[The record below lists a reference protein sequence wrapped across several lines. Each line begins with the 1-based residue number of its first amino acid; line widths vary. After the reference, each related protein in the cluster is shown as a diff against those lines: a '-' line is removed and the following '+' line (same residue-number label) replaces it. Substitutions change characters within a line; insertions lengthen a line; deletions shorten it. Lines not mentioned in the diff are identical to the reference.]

1 MPGMSFSS
9 CTSISAA
16 GSFFPLITR
25 QTMTC
30 PVARPSRINTWRIR
44 PLPVVSSYGTM
55 PCRFIQVLTIAR
67 TCSFTGPSQIA
78 ALCLNDAVGAPGIKS
93 NADLAV
99 PIPSDRELRLV
110 PVAPGLFHTDH
121 WLHGDI
127 RKAADPAQMVLYF
140 LSLES

>member
-1 MPGMSFSS
+1 MADQALA
-9 CTSISAA
+9 CR
-16 GSFFPLITR
+16 L
-25 QTMTC
+25 
-30 PVARPSRINTWRIR
+30 VIR
-44 PLPVVSSYGTM
+44 HNLLPVHPGSHD
-55 PCRFIQVLTIAR
+55 RQNLLIHR
-67 TCSFTGPSQIA
+67 PSQIA
-78 ALCLNDAVGAPGIKS
+78 ALCLDDAVGAPGIKS

-140 LSLES
+140 LSLESQLRLIGHTLQLTAAAGAGCRAAGFRPVSGWSENLH